1 MDVLLHVVPGFVVRK
16 HMLRNYFGASICGWS
31 CKQYFNLDTRSHH
44 HAWYSLTGDQAW
56 SNNLAL
62 DILSLFSRQLDRTT
76 KFAPFLSLLCTTCQH
91 TSTFLYVAFIG
102 RTKLI
107 LLLLYNA
114 LMLETHHVRCEQRIA
129 YRDTYLWFS
138 FLHKIECSAFR
149 SRFCVWHQA
158 DWQVLEL
165 RTK

>member
-1 MDVLLHVVPGFVVRK
+1 MCCCMSFLVLLCE
-16 HMLRNYFGASICGWS
+16 SICSGIILVQVSVDGAANSILIWTHVLIIMHGIRSPVTKHDPTIWLLTS
-31 CKQYFNLDTRSHH
+31 CRCSADSWIERPNLH
-44 HAWYSLTGDQAW
+44 
-56 SNNLAL
+56 
-62 DILSLFSRQLDRTT
+62 LF
-76 KFAPFLSLLCTTCQH
+76 SLLCTTCQH

-149 SRFCVWHQA
+149 SSFCVWHQA